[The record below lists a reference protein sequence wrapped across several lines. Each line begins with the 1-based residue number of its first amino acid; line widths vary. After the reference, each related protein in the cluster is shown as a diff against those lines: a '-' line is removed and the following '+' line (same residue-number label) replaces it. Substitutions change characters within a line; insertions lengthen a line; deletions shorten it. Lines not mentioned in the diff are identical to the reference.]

1 MPSVAAAMEEVDQV
15 LVDPWGLLLLGIV
28 DPSQGWEQVAP
39 VLQVLLVAL
48 VVEEEALLGAVVLQE
63 HWMLGWV

>member
-1 MPSVAAAMEEVDQV
+1 MEEVDQV
-15 LVDPWGLLLLGIV
+15 LVDPWGHLLLGIV

-63 HWMLGWV
+63 H

>member
-1 MPSVAAAMEEVDQV
+1 MPSVAAAMEEVGQV

-39 VLQVLLVAL
+39 VLQALLVAL
-48 VVEEEALLGAVVLQE
+48 VVEEEEALLGAVVLQE
-63 HWMLGWV
+63 H